1 MDKQRNFSKKAL
13 RDFELIDSA
22 IKYNDQNAFSEL
34 MDNYRNSI
42 YFTILKMIQDPDD
55 AEDLTIEAFSKAF
68 NKLDKFKKDYTFST
82 WLFRIATNNTIDFI
96 RKKKLKTTSINSTF
110 TDDSGNNIDIDI
122 KDNDMTPGEE
132 TIHKQKIL
140 LVRKF
145 VSKLPKKYENLI
157 KYRYFEELSYNE
169 IALKTKAPLGTIKA
183 QLFRARELL
192 FEILKDKKS
201 QI

>member
-1 MDKQRNFSKKAL
+1 MDKKRKFSKKAL
-13 RDFELIDSA
+13 RDFDLIDAA
-22 IKYNDQNAFSEL
+22 IARNDQSAFAEL
-34 MDNYRNSI
+34 MATYKNSI
-42 YFTILKMIQDPDD
+42 YFTILKMIRDPDD

-96 RKKKLKTTSINSTF
+96 RKKRLKTTSLNTSF
-110 TDDSGNNIDIDI
+110 TDDSGKNIDIDV
-122 KDNDMTPGEE
+122 KDLEKTPGEE
-132 TIHKQKIL
+132 TIHKQKIM

-145 VSKLPKKYENLI
+145 VSKLPEKYEKLI

-169 IALKTKAPLGTIKA
+169 IAEKTQAPLGTIKA

>member
-1 MDKQRNFSKKAL
+1 MDYKKKFSKKAL
-13 RDFELIDSA
+13 NDFKLIDLA
-22 IKYNDQNAFSEL
+22 ITKNDQNAYSEI
-34 MDNYRNSI
+34 MKSYKNSI
-42 YFTILKMIQDPDD
+42 YFTILKMIKNRDD

-68 NKLDKFKKDYTFST
+68 KNLHKFKKEFTFST

-96 RKKKLKTTSINSTF
+96 RKKKLKTTSLNTTF
-110 TDDSGNNIDIDI
+110 KDDSGKNIDIDV
-122 KDNDMTPGEE
+122 KDLDKTPGEE
-132 TIHKQKIL
+132 AIHKQKIL

-145 VSKLPKKYENLI
+145 VSKLPDKYENLI

-169 IALKTKAPLGTIKA
+169 IAEKTKSPLGTIKA

>member
-1 MDKQRNFSKKAL
+1 MDKQRKFSKKAL

-42 YFTILKMIQDPDD
+42 YFTILKMIKDPDD

-201 QI
+201 EI